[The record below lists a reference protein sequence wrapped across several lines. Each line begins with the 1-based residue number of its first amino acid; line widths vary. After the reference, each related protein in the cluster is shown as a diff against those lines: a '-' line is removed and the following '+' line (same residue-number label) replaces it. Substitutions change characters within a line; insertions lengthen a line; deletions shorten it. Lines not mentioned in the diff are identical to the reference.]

1 MTVPSHTHARTC
13 AIELPERTTTTAV
26 ARRKVTPPA
35 STLNWA
41 DCMATFRPM
50 GAVSKFMTDPMGEMS
65 SKFAKT

>member
-1 MTVPSHTHARTC
+1 MRDRASRADDDYRRC
-13 AIELPERTTTTAV
+13 
-26 ARRKVTPPA
+26 RRKVTPPA